1 VPQDVRLEVIHGCP
15 ELGFRLKLEDR
26 IIAKGDIQHA
36 RWGYEVLLSLL
47 TPVRISNELLYEI
60 RVNMCGG
67 QLLEKGGFSSP
78 VRAGYGN
85 QPPLLL
91 MKLVVCLIEDI
102 LER

>member
-1 VPQDVRLEVIHGCP
+1 VPEDVRLEVIHGCS

-26 IIAKGDIQHA
+26 IISKGDVQHV

-60 RVNMCGG
+60 RVNMRRG
-67 QLLEKGGFSSP
+67 QLLEEGAFSRP

-85 QPPLLL
+85 QPPLVL
-91 MKLVVCLIEDI
+91 MQLVVCLVEDV

>member
-1 VPQDVRLEVIHGCP
+1 MRLEVIHGCS

-26 IIAKGDIQHA
+26 IVSKRDIQHA

-60 RVNMCGG
+60 RVNMRGG

-91 MKLVVCLIEDI
+91 MQLVVCLIEDV

>member
-1 VPQDVRLEVIHGCP
+1 VRLEVIHGCP
-15 ELGFRLKLEDR
+15 DLGFRLKLEDR

-36 RWGYEVLLSLL
+36 RWGYEVLLSLH
-47 TPVRISNELLYEI
+47 TPVYVSNEFLYEI

-67 QLLEKGGFSSP
+67 QLLKKGSFSSL
-78 VRAGYGN
+78 VRTGYGN

-91 MKLVVCLIEDI
+91 MQLVVCSIEDV